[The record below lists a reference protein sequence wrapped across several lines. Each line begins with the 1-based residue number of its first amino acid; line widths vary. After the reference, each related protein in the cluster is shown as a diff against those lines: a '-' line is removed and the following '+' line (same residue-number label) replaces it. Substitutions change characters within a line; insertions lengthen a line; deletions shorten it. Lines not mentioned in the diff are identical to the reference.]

1 MRQFTPSAA
10 AAYHTAG
17 LIVFFSLGAA
27 PTPVYRLYQ
36 EAWGFSPLTLTL
48 VFGIYALA
56 LLGALLTLGGIGD
69 HIGRRPAIALALGL
83 QVVSLSLFLCAE
95 GVGGLLAARAVQGV
109 ATGIAGSSFGAALM
123 DSSPARGPTI
133 NTVAPLLG
141 LTLGVLLAGLLVQF
155 APWPMRLVFL
165 VMLLACLGLLLLL
178 PRVPETVRHPRRP
191 PLKALLPRIAVPE
204 AARLPLLLCTPLIV
218 AVWATGGLYLSLMP
232 SLLRAATGSAS
243 SLTGAGAVTMLTLS
257 GLGGT
262 LVARHLG
269 TGQVLRLGALCLG
282 LGPLVVLAGVFRASL
297 PVIVLGSA
305 VAGLG
310 FGGGFLGVTRWV
322 LPLGGAEG
330 RAGLLSALYVI
341 SYLAFCIPAM
351 AGGVAAGGFGLVP
364 AACAYLL
371 GLAALGCGALAV
383 AARR

>member
-1 MRQFTPSAA
+1 MRQFAPSAA

-95 GVGGLLAARAVQGV
+95 GVGGLLAARAVQGM

-165 VMLLACLGLLLLL
+165 VLLLACLGLLLLL

-191 PLKALLPRIAVPE
+191 PLRALLPRIAVPE
-204 AARLPLLLCTPLIV
+204 AARLPLLLSAPLVV

-282 LGPLVVLAGVFRASL
+282 LGPLVVLAGVFWASL

-351 AGGVAAGGFGLVP
+351 AGGVAAGHVGLVP

-371 GLAALGCGALAV
+371 GLAALGGGALAV